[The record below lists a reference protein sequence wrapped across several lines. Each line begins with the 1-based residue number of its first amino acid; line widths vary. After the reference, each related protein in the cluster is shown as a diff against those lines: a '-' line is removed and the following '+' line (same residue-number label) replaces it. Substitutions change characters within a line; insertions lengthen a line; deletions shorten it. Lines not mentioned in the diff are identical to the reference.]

1 MNVTITHN
9 GFAVARETAT
19 VSTLRSAAVTW
30 RAASTL
36 DSNYQVHSTFDAPSR
51 KAMPRRRPRVL
62 KRIARQPRRLIRYSI
77 AALLLV
83 SAGFTAP
90 ASSHEAVSEPL
101 PKRLNYS
108 TGANRG

>member
-9 GFAVARETAT
+9 GFAVASETAA
-19 VSTLRSAAVTW
+19 VPTLRSPAVTW

-36 DSNYQVHSTFDAPSR
+36 DSNYQVHSTFDTSSR
-51 KAMPRRRPRVL
+51 KAMPRRWPRVL

-90 ASSHEAVSEPL
+90 ASSREAASEPL